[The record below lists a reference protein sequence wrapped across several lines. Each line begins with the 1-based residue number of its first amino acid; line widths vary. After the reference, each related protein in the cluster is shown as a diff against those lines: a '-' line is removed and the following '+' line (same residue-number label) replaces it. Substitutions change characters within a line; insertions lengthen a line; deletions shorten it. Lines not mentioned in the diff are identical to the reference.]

1 MAQAKEGDAVRV
13 NYTGKLEDGTV
24 FDTSENREPL
34 DFTIGEEK
42 VIPGFEQAVVGMEP
56 GETKTETLPP
66 ERAYGPRRE
75 DMVMQMNRDE
85 IPENVDPAVGQELQL
100 RMQNGQTVPV
110 RIADLSDEA
119 VTIDANH
126 PLAGRTLVFDIEL
139 LDVQESNGES
149 ESQIVTP

>member
-1 MAQAKEGDAVRV
+1 MAQAKEGDVVRV

-66 ERAYGPRRE
+66 ERAYGSRRE

-139 LDVQESNGES
+139 LDVQENKTEG